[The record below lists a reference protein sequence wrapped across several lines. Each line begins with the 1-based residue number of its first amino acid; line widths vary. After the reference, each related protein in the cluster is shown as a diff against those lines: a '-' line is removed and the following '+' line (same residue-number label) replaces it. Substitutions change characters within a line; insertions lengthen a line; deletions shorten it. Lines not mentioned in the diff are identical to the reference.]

1 MASTSQQ
8 IIAVAVVVVAIIK
21 MKLLK
26 KQKKMAVTK
35 IIKFAKILPISRAM
49 LHQE

>member
-1 MASTSQQ
+1 MVSTSQQ
-8 IIAVAVVVVAIIK
+8 ITAVAVVVVAIIK

-26 KQKKMAVTK
+26 KQKKMAVIKNTK
-35 IIKFAKILPISRAM
+35 FVKILPISRAM